1 VRKAPSLRNNNGAIQ
16 LRVRIDGNDNFI
28 NRLGRWD
35 DPAAVAKAQALSA
48 QIWSDFQSGSFD
60 TSLRV
65 YQPLVNGSDV
75 ALLDRLRINAEIRR
89 QKRAIHAYRVFKRYG
104 RPLKTQAETQEFIRW
119 AQEEQQLS
127 NRTIV
132 GLICEFKRCCPESKH
147 LFQHNL
153 RYRKSISQS
162 DVLSTEEIRLVL
174 ADLQR
179 NDVWYYPLF
188 TIWLGTGPRN
198 AEIRGL
204 TWDCVHWEEGELLI
218 CKALRSDGFNA
229 MNVCWAPTKTGRER
243 IVPMSPE
250 VKETLLLLQHSMIEK
265 GLYEQQGL
273 VFVTE
278 KTNRPIYDDIP
289 GKRWKRSLERCGF
302 KHRRLYSQRHSFLS
316 HALAIGNSP
325 ADLAQVAGHST
336 EMLLKT
342 YAKPTGRV
350 LMPSWGSES
359 ALDAKSRSK

>member
-1 VRKAPSLRNNNGAIQ
+1 MRKAPSLRNNNGAVQ
-16 LRVRIDGNDNFI
+16 LRVRIDGRDHFI

-48 QIWSDFQSGSFD
+48 QIWSDYQSGAFD

-75 ALLDRLRINAEIRR
+75 AVLDRLRINAETRR
-89 QKRAIHAYRVFKRYG
+89 QKRAIHAYRVAKRYG
-104 RPLKTQAETQEFIRW
+104 RSLKSLTDTQAFIEW
-119 AQEEQQLS
+119 AQENQNLS

-132 GLICEFKRCCPESKH
+132 GILCEFKRACPESKH

-153 RYRKSISQS
+153 RYKKTIAQS
-162 DVLSTEEIRLVL
+162 DVLSIEEIKKLL
-174 ADLQR
+174 ADLKQ
-179 NDVWYYPLF
+179 NDEWYCSLF
-188 TIWLGTGPRN
+188 TVWLGTGLRN

-204 TWDCVHWEEGELLI
+204 TWDCVHWDEGELLI
-218 CKALRSDGFNA
+218 CKALRSDGFNS
-229 MNVCWAPTKTGRER
+229 MTVSWAPTKTGRER
-243 IVPMSPE
+243 VVPISPE
-250 VKETLLLLQHSMIEK
+250 VKETLQKHKESMIQA
-265 GLYEQQGL
+265 GIFQPQGL

-278 KTNRPIYDDIP
+278 KTHRPIYDEVV
-289 GKRWKRSLERCGF
+289 GKRWKQALQRCGI

-316 HALAIGNSP
+316 HALAMGNSP

-342 YAKPTGRV
+342 YAKPTGRLV
-350 LMPSWGSES
+350 MPSW
-359 ALDAKSRSK
+359 